1 MDGLQSHPS
10 QHTSCFA
17 PAHSAANLAS
27 LSAITRTPFAK
38 AVCETCQVLLVCDCH
53 SMVSYFQLKAMDGD
67 NCTHAVADA
76 IMACHQY
83 RALNWHSVDN
93 EPHCCIWHLMCGN
106 CHQSHGVNLQ
116 AVCPGTER
124 PYCCPAGAC
133 EVAVSREHQFVQH
146 SSKQDQTHRAAATQ
160 QTPGKHQQ
168 HLSLWQEQSL
178 PRSYQQ

>member
-38 AVCETCQVLLVCDCH
+38 AVFETCQVLLVCDCH

-83 RALNWHSVDN
+83 RALSWHSVDN
-93 EPHCCIWHLMCGN
+93 EPHLLYMGTSCVETAT
-106 CHQSHGVNLQ
+106 SHMESTCRQCVQELKGRIVALQ
-116 AVCPGTER
+116 EPVR
-124 PYCCPAGAC
+124 S
-133 EVAVSREHQFVQH
+133 AVSREHQHVQQ
-146 SSKQDQTHRAAATQ
+146 SGNQ
-160 QTPGKHQQ
+160 GKTVLHYGT
-168 HLSLWQEQSL
+168 E
-178 PRSYQQ
+178 